1 MHLNLTSKCNVDII
15 LELGKMV
22 RGAVGDLDSSKNNAT
37 PAPGKYSTINEDT
50 SSAVLTVLTNSIE
63 QLLMVSELALHRIG
77 SSEENASA
85 IERSIYTQLI
95 AVVQTLSELVKTDFS
110 PGVNSELV
118 LKTACAVYSTMSHVS
133 KRQGKAIERQF
144 ERLCKLLATNLTPPV
159 YTFITHLESAN
170 DKDGS
175 KKGKKLKGK
184 TNPDQDVQKV
194 LKRTRTIPTLI
205 FALEQFSKTLMTISK
220 RTKVDLSFGF
230 KPGTSRDF
238 RIKDLN
244 VRYLSIS
251 LNSHLI

>member
-1 MHLNLTSKCNVDII
+1 MTLKLCKDVECTDSNVVKTLISFLMHLNLTSKCNVDII

-22 RGAVGDLDSSKNNAT
+22 RGAVEDLNSSKNNAT
-37 PAPGKYSTINEDT
+37 PALGKYSTINEDT
-50 SSAVLTVLTNSIE
+50 SSAVLTVLTNAIK
-63 QLLMVSELALHRIG
+63 QLLMVSELAL
-77 SSEENASA
+77 
-85 IERSIYTQLI
+85 
-95 AVVQTLSELVKTDFS
+95 
-110 PGVNSELV
+110 ELV
-118 LKTACAVYSTMSHVS
+118 LITACAVYSTMSHVS

-244 VRYLSIS
+244 VR
-251 LNSHLI
+251 

>member
-118 LKTACAVYSTMSHVS
+118 LKPACAVYSTMSHVS
-133 KRQGKAIERQF
+133 KRQGKAIEKQF
-144 ERLCKLLATNLTPPV
+144 ERLCKLLATNLTPPD
-159 YTFITHLESAN
+159 YA
-170 DKDGS
+170 
-175 KKGKKLKGK
+175 
-184 TNPDQDVQKV
+184 
-194 LKRTRTIPTLI
+194 
-205 FALEQFSKTLMTISK
+205 
-220 RTKVDLSFGF
+220 
-230 KPGTSRDF
+230 
-238 RIKDLN
+238 
-244 VRYLSIS
+244 S
-251 LNSHLI
+251 L